1 MMKKKWWL
9 AAFILC
15 MGLATL
21 SPLAS
26 SSPDGLERVAEDKGF
41 LYLAGSSPFSII
53 ADYVFPGVHNEAMAT
68 MLAGWLGVIVVFVLA
83 YAVAS
88 LIYRLRAKP
97 VSTL

>member
-1 MMKKKWWL
+1 MNIKWWL
-9 AAFILC
+9 AAFLLC

-41 LYLAGSSPFSII
+41 IDMAGSSPFSII
-53 ADYVFPGVHNEAMAT
+53 ADYVFPGVHNETLAT
-68 MLAGWLGVIVVFVLA
+68 MLAGWLGVIVLFVVA
-83 YAVAS
+83 YVIAF

-97 VSTL
+97 VSTF